1 MCQRSVSCAI
11 AVHLLAK
18 EAQAL
23 SPEEPE
29 MSEAAMDDE
38 NDVTG
43 GDEEASEVGTR
54 TPPYVSFKTWMTL
67 IEDLQTHGLPPQI
80 DRSVLS
86 RFAGGTGSQLL
97 MSLRSLGLTDRN
109 NKPHTR
115 MAQLVNAHGT
125 DQFKPLLRAVLKDA
139 YPFLSK
145 MNLTTATPSM
155 FADAF
160 KVTGAKEDVL
170 RKCRTF
176 YLHAAQF
183 AEVEIGPRLLQAKTT
198 RPLPSGAPKKRTAAK
213 PKVRKPADA
222 ERERPID
229 PDTAR
234 DSVAN
239 QLLAKF
245 PSFDPNWPDEIKAKW
260 FEGYERL
267 LKMGEGK

>member
-1 MCQRSVSCAI
+1 
-11 AVHLLAK
+11 
-18 EAQAL
+18 
-23 SPEEPE
+23 

-38 NDVTG
+38 GDVAG
-43 GDEEASEVGTR
+43 GGEEASEVGGR

-97 MSLRSLGLTDRN
+97 ASLRSLGLTDRN
-109 NKPHTR
+109 NKPNTR

-183 AEVEIGPRLLQAKTT
+183 AEVEVGPRLLQAKTT
-198 RPLPSGAPKKRTAAK
+198 RPVSSGAPKKRTTAK
-213 PKVRKPADA
+213 PKVRKQSAT
-222 ERERPID
+222 EQERPIGS
-229 PDTAR
+229 DTAR

-245 PSFDPNWPDEIKAKW
+245 PAFDPSWSDDIKAKW

-267 LKMGEGK
+267 LKMGEEK